1 MSSRICSLG
10 LALILVS
17 SLLAQERPQKKKPVL
32 IRDDA
37 PPVSEELE
45 FVLDPRQAEEA
56 VEVGDFY
63 MRRKNLPAAES
74 RFRQAIRFQP
84 TWPTPYE
91 RLIKALQK
99 QKEFQKALDACDLF
113 LLTNPDSD
121 QVEHFKKL
129 AAQIQEKI

>member
-1 MSSRICSLG
+1 MPRRICSLG
-10 LALILVS
+10 LALAFFS
-17 SLLAQERPQKKKPVL
+17 SLLAQDRPQKKKPVL
-32 IRDDA
+32 IRDDK

-45 FVLDPRQAEEA
+45 LVLDPRQAEES

-63 MRRKNLPAAES
+63 MRRKNFPAAES
-74 RFRQAIRFQP
+74 RFRQAIRSQP

-99 QKEFQKALDACDLF
+99 QKEFQKALDTCDLF

-121 QVEHFKKL
+121 RAGHFKKL
-129 AAQIQEKI
+129 AEQIRKKL